1 MIPIGIRPINDFA
14 FKKIFGSLGN
24 TLPLISL
31 LNSILKLPI
40 PLVEVTLQNPFNEKD
55 FHDDKLSVLDI
66 RAADRNGVIYD
77 IEMQLSATPG
87 LVKRIV
93 FYACEVYAGQMQ
105 AGDEYH
111 ELKPVFAICLLDG
124 QIWQD
129 SRRVHHAFQLINRD
143 TGRCLS
149 DTLEVHTLELGWYNR
164 NESDLQSASPLDLW
178 IFWLLHAHE
187 YDVETLRRLF
197 PDPAFRQATVTI
209 ARIAE
214 LTEDKTMYEAR
225 EKALRDHQW
234 QLNAARR
241 EGLEIGRQEGMEQG
255 HQEGIDQGRK
265 QEKIQ
270 VIQLLEEIS
279 GAPVTDEATL
289 RQLSLQQLQLMT
301 SQLREEVR
309 KAGRNQSPN
318 VGRNGGRNQ

>member
-93 FYACEVYAGQMQ
+93 FYACEVYAGQMR

-124 QIWQD
+124 RIWQD
-129 SRRVHHAFQLINRD
+129 SRRVHHAFQMINRD

-149 DTLEVHTLELGWYNR
+149 DTLEVHTLELGWYNQS
-164 NESDLQSASPLDLW
+164 ESDLHSASPLELW

-197 PDPAFRQATVTI
+197 PDPAFWQATATI

-214 LTEDKTMYEAR
+214 LTEDKAMYETR
-225 EKALRDHQW
+225 EKALRDHHW
-234 QLNAARR
+234 QLNSARR
-241 EGLEIGRQEGMEQG
+241 EGIEIGRQEGLEQG
-255 HQEGIDQGRK
+255 HQKGFEQGRK
-265 QEKIQ
+265 QERIQ
-270 VIQLLEEIS
+270 VIQLLEEMS
-279 GAPVTDEATL
+279 GAPVTDGATL
-289 RQLSLQQLQLMT
+289 LQLSLEQLQLMV
-301 SQLREEVR
+301 SQLRSR
-309 KAGRNQSPN
+309 L
-318 VGRNGGRNQ
+318 